1 MIRCT
6 CGHEVED
13 FKDTKALSLADFDEH
28 NKRCVS
34 HVVYCIQ
41 CAENSI
47 EEGYA
52 LLDKEDE
59 NDWLSSNH
67 NMKCRYSTNW
77 MGPVSIKW
85 YSDRGL
91 TKLETIT
98 LTRNSIS
105 VKNGTY
111 KAGDQITVER
121 ITEHYSCGRIDVRGG
136 ETDPAYGDE
145 INVPP
150 MRSEDWGTFGLWL
163 ETFETDFMWTLDQ
176 LVKMYER
183 VNPKIRWADGI
194 TF

>member
-59 NDWLSSNH
+59 DSWLSSNH

-77 MGPVSIKW
+77 MGVANLEW
-85 YSDRGL
+85 YRKRGL
-91 TKLETIT
+91 LKKRTIT
-98 LTRNSIS
+98 FTEDSLT
-105 VKNGTY
+105 VKHGKY
-111 KAGDQITVER
+111 KSGDTIEVDEPTVY
-121 ITEHYSCGRIDVRGG
+121 YSCGRIDVRGG
-136 ETDPAYGDE
+136 DTDPMFGDE
-145 INVPP
+145 IGVPP

-163 ETFETDFMWTLDQ
+163 ETFETDTMWTLKQ
-176 LVKMYER
+176 LVLMYER
-183 VNPKIRWADGI
+183 FNPKIRWADGI
-194 TF
+194 TI

>member
-6 CGHEVED
+6 CGHEVESY
-13 FKDTKALSLADFDEH
+13 KDTKALSLADFDEH

-34 HVVYCIQ
+34 RVVYCIQ

-59 NDWLSSNH
+59 DDWLSSNH

-105 VKNGTY
+105 VKNGTH
-111 KAGDQITVER
+111 KAGDQVTVER
-121 ITEHYSCGRIDVRGG
+121 IAENYCCGRIDVRGG
-136 ETDPAYGDE
+136 DTDPMFGDE
-145 INVPP
+145 IGVPP
-150 MRSEDWGTFGLWL
+150 MRAEDWYTFGLWL
-163 ETFETDFMWTLDQ
+163 DTSTNKT
-176 LVKMYER
+176 
-183 VNPKIRWADGI
+183 
-194 TF
+194 